1 MTTRHETADTAPSSR
16 FVANAEPVDPASWE
30 ALVSG
35 FDDASYDQTNSYGVH
50 LWGESNVSQLVLRR
64 DDGVVAA
71 AQVVLLRPPLVG
83 RGLAYVK
90 FGPLWRRK
98 GEPADPEVLTAMLEA
113 LQAEYAARRGLLLT
127 VLPVPDP
134 VHHEQWRARLDALG
148 FRQRRRMSDPNRYLV
163 DLSIGADAQYKSL
176 QQKWRYNLK
185 KALAHGLT
193 MRRVEGGLET
203 FGALYGSMVARKR
216 FADHSGIGALD
227 DLRAKLPP
235 TMQPRLYVGEQDGRP
250 TVGAIVGLIGDTAYY
265 LFGATDDRA
274 LASKAGY
281 ALQWWIVGQLEGAA
295 RWYDLGGE
303 AGDAG
308 LRQFKKGL
316 VGKSGVVLP
325 MLGEFDFW
333 TSSLGRLSGD
343 AIFAARA
350 ARHTARQLVRHGL
363 RRRRAPGGAEPATDE
378 ASATRSHG

>member
-1 MTTRHETADTAPSSR
+1 MRTLRRETDGTASGY
-16 FVANAEPVDPASWE
+16 VASTDPIPPASWE
-30 ALVSG
+30 EIVSA
-35 FDDASYDQTNSYGVH
+35 FDDASYDQTNSHGAH
-50 LWGESNVSQLVLRR
+50 LWGQEKVSQLVLRR
-64 DDGVVAA
+64 DGAVVAA

-98 GEPADPEVLTAMLEA
+98 HEPADPAVLTAMLEA

-127 VLPVPDP
+127 VLPMPDP
-134 VHHEQWRARLDALG
+134 VHHDRWRSCLDTLG

-163 DLSIGADAQYKSL
+163 DLSVGHDEQYRSL

-203 FGALYGSMVARKR
+203 FDALYRSMVARKR
-216 FADHSGIGALD
+216 FADHSGVDALD
-227 DLRAKLPP
+227 DLCSKLPP
-235 TMQPRLYVGEQDGRP
+235 SIQPELYVGEQEGRP
-250 TVGAIVGLIGDTAYY
+250 TVGAVVGLIGDTAYY
-265 LFGATDDRA
+265 LYGATDDRA

-281 ALQWWIVGQLEGAA
+281 ALQWWIVGQLEGRA

-303 AGDAG
+303 AGESG

-316 VGKSGVVLP
+316 VGKRGVILP

-333 TSSLGRLSGD
+333 TSSLGRMSGD
-343 AIFAARA
+343 AVFAVRA
-350 ARHTARQLVRHGL
+350 ARHSARQLVRRIL
-363 RRRRAPGGAEPATDE
+363 RRPRAASGGAPETE
-378 ASATRSHG
+378 GE